1 MDWDDVTCVFCNI
14 GTTYETAFQKDAKK
28 ISSLEL
34 FVHHQGN
41 WEVDLVRDDKVTEV
55 LIALIH
61 RHTFRWFNFN
71 IAREDDRGTCEFNH
85 AAVNVGEIMS
95 ESSERI
101 NQINPMCHAKV
112 VTVPSEYAIF
122 SGDKMSA
129 DISEVAV

>member
-1 MDWDDVTCVFCNI
+1 MTCVFCTI

-61 RHTFRWFNFN
+61 RHTFR
-71 IAREDDRGTCEFNH
+71 
-85 AAVNVGEIMS
+85 
-95 ESSERI
+95 
-101 NQINPMCHAKV
+101 
-112 VTVPSEYAIF
+112 
-122 SGDKMSA
+122 
-129 DISEVAV
+129 